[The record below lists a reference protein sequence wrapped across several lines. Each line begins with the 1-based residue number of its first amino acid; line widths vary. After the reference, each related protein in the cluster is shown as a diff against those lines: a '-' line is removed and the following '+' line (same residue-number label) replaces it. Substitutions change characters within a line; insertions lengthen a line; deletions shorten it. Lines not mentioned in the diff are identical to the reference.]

1 MNPQHYH
8 TLTRDELVNEGY
20 LSDDPLT
27 RELASELAEAPFPE
41 DLDELTAIIEE
52 LRGELEGLKDELHR
66 IQEESTD
73 DCR

>member
-8 TLTRDELVNEGY
+8 TLTRDELINEGF

-27 RELASELAEAPFPE
+27 RELASELAESPFPE
-41 DLDELTAIIEE
+41 DLEDLEDTINNLRGEIEE
-52 LRGELEGLKDELHR
+52 LKAELHKIQEGL
-66 IQEESTD
+66 TD